1 MRKLIEFFLIV
12 FCFSIISCASSVDFH
27 SAFVQDVKNGNYEL
41 VYSTLEE
48 SSKDFYSNHD
58 DILQMLDLGLLA
70 HYSEFPEVAINYLNQ
85 AEKLI
90 EENYSKSI
98 TQNISSYILNDNVID
113 YAGEEYEDI
122 YVNLFKCLT
131 FVSTEDYEKAFV
143 EIRRF
148 NNKLKNLSVKYQNQI
163 YKIKEEANFNDDSY
177 NEENYKIQFYDSVF
191 ARYLSMLL
199 YLYEGD
205 IDSAKIDYNFL
216 VSAFNTQKQLYNFS
230 FPKQIEENFYTK
242 KNNVR
247 LNVIAFS
254 GMAPRKKEESIS
266 NVYYGYKVAFPVM
279 YNMTSEVAS
288 IKLIAIN
295 QSTKEIYKK
304 DFEKIECISNIAV
317 DTFKQ
322 RQNLIYTK
330 SIARSLIKASTTAVL
345 GTLKEK
351 NDNESIFNLLYY
363 SSMIAN
369 QLTEVADIRTSKYFP
384 SSVYVSGID
393 LPEGNYDIIIDY
405 FSSNGTQ
412 IFRKVFND
420 YDVSKNK
427 LNLLEAVCLK

>member
-12 FCFSIISCASSVDFH
+12 FCFSIFSCASSVDFH

-48 SSKDFYSNHD
+48 SSKEFYSKHD
-58 DILQMLDLGLLA
+58 DVLQMLDLGLLA

-163 YKIKEEANFNDDSY
+163 YKIKEEANFNEDSY

-266 NVYYGYKVAFPVM
+266 NVYYGYKFAFPVM

-384 SSVYVSGID
+384 SSVYASGID

>member
-1 MRKLIEFFLIV
+1 MRKLIDFFLFV
-12 FCFSIISCASSVDFH
+12 FCFSIFSCASSVDFH

-48 SSKDFYSNHD
+48 SSKDFYSKHD
-58 DILQMLDLGLLA
+58 DVLQMLDLGLLA

-98 TQNISSYILNDNVID
+98 SQNISSYILNDNVID

-131 FVSTEDYEKAFV
+131 FVSIEDYEKAFV

-148 NNKLKNLSVKYQNQI
+148 NNKLKSLSVKYQNQI

-384 SSVYVSGID
+384 SSVYASGID

>member
-12 FCFSIISCASSVDFH
+12 FCFSIFSCTTSVDFH
-27 SAFVQDVKNGNYEL
+27 SVFVQDVKNGNYEL

-48 SSKDFYSNHD
+48 SSKEFYSKHD
-58 DILQMLDLGLLA
+58 DVLQMLDLGLLA

-131 FVSTEDYEKAFV
+131 FISIEDYEKAFV

-148 NNKLKNLSVKYQNQI
+148 NNKLKSLSVKYQNQI

-230 FPKQIEENFYTK
+230 FPKQIEENFYTQ

-330 SIARSLIKASTTAVL
+330 SIARSLIKTTTTAVL
-345 GTLKEK
+345 GNLKEK

-384 SSVYVSGID
+384 SSVYASGID
-393 LPEGNYDIIIDY
+393 LPEGNYNIIIDY

>member
-12 FCFSIISCASSVDFH
+12 FCFSIFSCASSVDFH

-41 VYSTLEE
+41 VYSTLEQ
-48 SSKDFYSNHD
+48 SSKNYYSNHD
-58 DILQMLDLGLLA
+58 DVLQMLDLGLLA
-70 HYSEFPEVAINYLNQ
+70 HYSDFPEVAINYLNQ

-163 YKIKEEANFNDDSY
+163 YKIKEEANLNDDSY

-205 IDSAKIDYNFL
+205 VDSAKIDYNYL
-216 VSAFNTQKQLYNFS
+216 VSAFDTQKKLYNFS
-230 FPKQIEENFYTK
+230 F
-242 KNNVR
+242 
-247 LNVIAFS
+247 
-254 GMAPRKKEESIS
+254 
-266 NVYYGYKVAFPVM
+266 
-279 YNMTSEVAS
+279 
-288 IKLIAIN
+288 
-295 QSTKEIYKK
+295 
-304 DFEKIECISNIAV
+304 
-317 DTFKQ
+317 
-322 RQNLIYTK
+322 
-330 SIARSLIKASTTAVL
+330 
-345 GTLKEK
+345 
-351 NDNESIFNLLYY
+351 
-363 SSMIAN
+363 
-369 QLTEVADIRTSKYFP
+369 
-384 SSVYVSGID
+384 
-393 LPEGNYDIIIDY
+393 
-405 FSSNGTQ
+405 
-412 IFRKVFND
+412 
-420 YDVSKNK
+420 
-427 LNLLEAVCLK
+427 